1 MQTKAIT
8 ELSIKEKIE
17 YHVKIEKIKH
27 AIFELESSIRE
38 GQDARH
44 DLFKTRY
51 DLSRI
56 QEWYFIKEP

>member
-1 MQTKAIT
+1 MNPKAIT

-44 DLFKTRY
+44 DLFKTRC
-51 DLSRI
+51 DLARI
-56 QEWYFIKEP
+56 QDWYFTKEP